1 MPHSTGSA
9 VLPPD
14 RAGSPG
20 SLIVSFAGAFLREL
34 GGWIAVADLIRCL
47 DGVQLAEPSVRQAL
61 VRLKSRGFLAA
72 ERRAGDAGYRLT
84 DAGLHDLSTGDR
96 RIFRPARA
104 TAEDGWVLAVFS
116 VPEADRHLRHRLRTE
131 LSWLGFGTVSPGVW
145 IAPRPL
151 ADPTRSLLTGAG
163 LDRYVTWFGAQ
174 HLSEID
180 VAAWWDLNAL
190 RVQYEGFLAA
200 HRIEAAASEI
210 RDDQA
215 FARYLRLIDEWRLFP
230 RLDPGLPE
238 TLLPP
243 QWPAHQAWEVFR
255 TLHDTWPAAGL
266 RHVRA
271 VISQVDGFSPVTPM
285 VRRRTAPTRR

>member
-1 MPHSTGSA
+1 MPHPAASA

-14 RAGSPG
+14 RPGSPG
-20 SLIVSFAGAFLREL
+20 SLIVSFAGSFLREL

-47 DGVQLAEPSVRQAL
+47 SAVQLAEPSVRQAL
-61 VRLKSRGFLAA
+61 MRLKSRGFVDA

-84 DAGLHDLSTGDR
+84 AAGLHDLRTGDR
-96 RIFRPARA
+96 RIFRPAQA
-104 TAEDGWVLAVFS
+104 TADDGWVMAVFS
-116 VPEADRHLRHRLRTE
+116 VPESDRHLRHRLRTA

-151 ADPTRSLLTGAG
+151 AEPTRSMLTGSG

-174 HLSEID
+174 HLTEID
-180 VAAWWDLNAL
+180 VAAWWDLDAL
-190 RVQYEGFLAA
+190 RVQYESFLAG
-200 HRIEAAASEI
+200 HRIQTAASGMP
-210 RDDQA
+210 DHQA

-238 TLLPP
+238 SLLPP
-243 QWPAHQAWEVFR
+243 QWPARQAWEVFR
-255 TLHDTWPAAGL
+255 TMHDTWSAAGL

-271 VISQVDGFSPVTPM
+271 VIAQG
-285 VRRRTAPTRR
+285 